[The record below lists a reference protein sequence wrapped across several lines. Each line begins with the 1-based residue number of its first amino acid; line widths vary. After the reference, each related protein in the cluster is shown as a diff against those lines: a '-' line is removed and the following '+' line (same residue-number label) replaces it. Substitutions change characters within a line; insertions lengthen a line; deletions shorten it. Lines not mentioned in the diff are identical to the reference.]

1 MYYDDHAPPHV
12 HACYGNDAAVIM
24 IEILAIRDG
33 RVPRRATAMVSEWA
47 AEHREKLLA
56 DWRMAVDHQP
66 LQRIE
71 PRWSHAMRA
80 VRRISARPQGRLE
93 VQFTDA
99 TCGEVELRDRLFGPM
114 FEPRRDPQV
123 LGQVAGD
130 DFSAL
135 GWPNGAGPAP
145 DGLYEAIAANVVG
158 RK

>member
-24 IEILAIRDG
+24 IETLAIRGG
-33 RVPRRATAMVSEWA
+33 RLFRRATAMVPEWA

-114 FEPRRDPQV
+114 FEPRRDPQGF
-123 LGQVAGD
+123 GQATGD

-145 DGLYEAIAANVVG
+145 DALYEAIAASVVG